1 MKPFILLSC
10 LILTLQTNAQFSR
23 DSIHSSFVLYGN
35 RQQFDS
41 QLRNRDI
48 DAAFSKKLDS
58 NTEEQ
63 YREACQA
70 VSQFLIRSSKVQQG
84 FDILFKQYH
93 QLETATKRAFL
104 EAVYA
109 VYPASYQDQVNQL
122 LQQETVP
129 KLYAMQSVYLNRAMT
144 SRTLLL
150 RDHLKTHFNRF
161 DTLPILLE
169 LDRYL
174 TSHDQDVR
182 STLPSLQ
189 ELFSYRKSQGIKTI
203 YSFQRWDRDY
213 PGLAVIQ
220 KADGSFERDA
230 TGRLLVF
237 RQLARSASDL
247 PYFITDG
254 STPQGIFSIQ
264 GTAVSRNNLI
274 GPTPNIQLVMP
285 FEADSVYYHN
295 PTDPTI
301 DPLTNYLSL
310 LPASWRRYTPLTEA
324 FYAGRIGRSEII
336 AHGTTIDPDYYKG
349 MPFYP
354 LTPTMGCL
362 CAQEN
367 WNIFNGGILQSD
379 QLNFV
384 NAFLASPGD
393 KGYLFVINLD
403 NKKEAVLAEEVE
415 RIVGGEKEK

>member
-1 MKPFILLSC
+1 MKSFVLLIF
-10 LILTLQTNAQFSR
+10 LIPVLQTNAQFSR
-23 DSIHSSFVLYGN
+23 DSIYSNFVLYGN
-35 RQQFDS
+35 RLQFDS
-41 QLRNRDI
+41 QLRNKDI
-48 DAAFSKKLDS
+48 DAVFSKKLDS
-58 NTEEQ
+58 TTEEQ

-70 VSQFLIRSSKVQQG
+70 VSQFLIRSLKVQQG
-84 FDILFKQYH
+84 FEVLFKQYNE
-93 QLETATKRAFL
+93 LEPATRRAFL

-109 VYPASYQDQVNQL
+109 VYPTSYSDQVNQL
-122 LQQETVP
+122 LQRETIP
-129 KLYAMQSVYLNRAMT
+129 KLYAMQSVYLNRAMAPHN
-144 SRTLLL
+144 LML

-161 DTLPILLE
+161 DTLPVLLE

-174 TSHDQDVR
+174 AAHDQDIR
-182 STLPSLQ
+182 NATPSLYD
-189 ELFSYRKSQGIKTI
+189 LFSYRKAQGIKTI

-230 TGRLLVF
+230 AGRLLVF

-285 FEADSVYYHN
+285 FETDSGYYHH
-295 PTDPTI
+295 PVDSTI
-301 DPLTNYLSL
+301 DPLINYLSL
-310 LPASWRRYTPLTEA
+310 LPASWRNYMPVTEA

-362 CAQEN
+362 CAQES

-379 QLNFV
+379 QLNLV

-403 NKKEAVLAEEVE
+403 NRKEAVSAEEIE
-415 RIVGGEKEK
+415 RIVGGM